1 MLKYEPV
8 CSWIGNGEG
17 CTNPSVP
24 NKSYCEEHVWI
35 VYNKGTGLGR
45 RKRDITR
52 ANAVFNVVSDIDA
65 AAAELNAD
73 GEL

>member
-35 VYNKGTGLGR
+35 VYNKGTGPPQ
-45 RKRDITR
+45 
-52 ANAVFNVVSDIDA
+52 
-65 AAAELNAD
+65 ELSEQLAAD
-73 GEL
+73 GSCDLYAPRVTKASLSN